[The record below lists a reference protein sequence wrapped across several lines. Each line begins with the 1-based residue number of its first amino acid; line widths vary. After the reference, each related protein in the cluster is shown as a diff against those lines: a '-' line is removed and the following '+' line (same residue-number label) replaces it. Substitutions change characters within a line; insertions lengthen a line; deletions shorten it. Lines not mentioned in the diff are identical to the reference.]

1 MAAKSAQGTRVYISN
16 GAAPVTHV
24 ISAVSKASPAVVTVV
39 SPTGIAVGDIVVPKD
54 TGFKSIDDFPF
65 RVATVATND
74 ITLEDSDTSDET
86 GTVTAG
92 SLDEVTLVE
101 LCVANFTTDQ
111 PAGTVQDVTT
121 MCDVARRTIAG
132 LPGQGT
138 WTANGFHDG
147 ADASQQIAREAYRS
161 RDDQVFRLVFRDG
174 SGVLFG
180 GVLNQL
186 NIGAAVDAPVTIAL
200 GGTINGRVQFQDTP

>member
-1 MAAKSAQGTRVYISN
+1 MAAKSSQGTRVFIDN
-16 GAAPVTHV
+16 GAAPTAHV
-24 ISAVSKASPAVVTVV
+24 ISAVTKASPAVVTVV

-54 TGFKSIDDFPF
+54 TGFKSIDEFPF

-86 GTVTAG
+86 GTATTG

-111 PAGTVQDVTT
+111 PAGTTLDVTT
-121 MCDVARRTIAG
+121 MCDVARRTLSG
-132 LPGQGT
+132 LPGTGT

-147 ADASQQIAREAYRS
+147 SDASQQIARQAYRDG
-161 RDDQVFRLVFRDG
+161 DDRIFRLIFRDA
-174 SGVLFG
+174 SGVLFA

-186 NIGAAVDAPVTIAL
+186 NIASAVDAPVTIAL

>member
-1 MAAKSAQGTRVYISN
+1 MAAKSSQGTRVFISN
-16 GAAPVTHV
+16 GAAPTTVT
-24 ISAVSKASPAVVTVV
+24 ITAVTKASPAVVSV
-39 SPTGIAVGDIVVPKD
+39 SSAAALAVGDIVMPRN
-54 TGFKSIDDFPF
+54 TGFKSIDEFPY
-65 RVATVATND
+65 RVAAISTLD
-74 ITLEDSDTSDET
+74 ITLEDSDTTGET

-92 SLDEVTLVE
+92 DLEEHTLIE

-111 PAGTVQDVTT
+111 PAGTTLDVTT
-121 MCDVARRTIAG
+121 MCDVARRTLSG

-147 ADASQQIAREAYRS
+147 GDASQQIAREAYRS
-161 RDDQVFRLVFRDG
+161 GDDQVFRLIFRDG
-174 SGVLFG
+174 SGVLFA

>member
-16 GAAPVTHV
+16 GAAPTTHV
-24 ISAVSKASPAVVTVV
+24 VSAVTKASPAVVTVV

-147 ADASQQIAREAYRS
+147 ADASQQIAREAYRN
-161 RDDQVFRLVFRDG
+161 RDDQVFRLIFRDG
-174 SGVLFG
+174 SGVLFA

>member
-1 MAAKSAQGTRVYISN
+1 MAAKSSQGTRVYIDN
-16 GAAPVTHV
+16 GAAPTAHV
-24 ISAVSKASPAVVTVV
+24 ITSVTKASPAVVAVV
-39 SPTGIAVGDIVVPKD
+39 SATGLAVGDIVTPRD

-65 RVATVATND
+65 RVAAVSALN
-74 ITLEDSDTSDET
+74 ITLEDSDTSGET

-92 SLDEVTLVE
+92 SLDEATLIE

-111 PAGTVQDVTT
+111 PAGTTLDVTT
-121 MCDVARRTIAG
+121 MCDVARRTLSG

-147 ADASQQIAREAYRS
+147 ADASQQIARQAYRDG
-161 RDDQVFRLVFRDG
+161 DDRIFRLIFRDS
-174 SGVLFG
+174 SGVLFA

-186 NIGAAVDAPVTIAL
+186 NIGSAVDAPVTITL

>member
-1 MAAKSAQGTRVYISN
+1 MAAKSSQGTRVYIWN
-16 GAAPVTHV
+16 GAAPANHV
-24 ISAVSKASPAVVTVV
+24 ISAVTKASPAVVTVA
-39 SPTGIAVGDIVVPKD
+39 SATGIAVGDIVVPKA

-65 RVATVATND
+65 RVAAVSTND
-74 ITLEDSDTSDET
+74 ITLEDSDTTDEA
-86 GTVTAG
+86 GTANAG
-92 SLDEVTLVE
+92 DLDEYTLVE

-111 PAGTVQDVTT
+111 PAGTTLDVTT
-121 MCDVARRTIAG
+121 MCDVARRTLSG

-147 ADASQQIAREAYRS
+147 SDASQQIAREAYRS
-161 RDDQVFRLVFRDG
+161 GDDQVFRLIFRDG
-174 SGVLFG
+174 SGVLFA